1 MAQPDQ
7 PKYDSVDIFLVEFI
21 RTELRNFPDSLT
33 TDYFNFLFGNVL
45 IIVIYINLSIFLYL
59 YFKLQ

>member
-45 IIVIYINLSIFLYL
+45 IIVIYIYLSIYIFLYL
-59 YFKLQ
+59 